1 MKAAKKTKASASA
14 AASASV
20 SPGGGDLLAT
30 LQTRFEANPRRHPAL
45 SWPQVKARLDSSP
58 AKLRALA
65 AMETTGGEPDVV
77 GHDARTGEILFFDC
91 AAESP
96 SARQSVC
103 YDREALNSRKE
114 HKPKNSAI
122 DMAREIG
129 AELLTEAQYR
139 DLQKLGEFDT
149 RTSSWLQTP
158 ADIRYLGGALFGDRR
173 FNHVFIYHNGAQ
185 SYYAGRGFRCALRV

>member
-1 MKAAKKTKASASA
+1 MKAAKKSKSSA
-14 AASASV
+14 AAAT
-20 SPGGGDLLAT
+20 PAPGDLLAT
-30 LQTRFEANPRRHPAL
+30 LQARFELNLRRHPDVTWA
-45 SWPQVKARLDSSP
+45 QVKARLDAAP
-58 AKLRALA
+58 AKLRTLA
-65 AMETTGGEPDVV
+65 AMEKTGGEPDVV
-77 GHDARTGEILFFDC
+77 SLDAQTGEVVFFDC

-96 SARQSVC
+96 TARHSVC
-103 YDREALNSRKE
+103 FDREALNSRKE

-122 DMAREIG
+122 DMAAEIG

-139 DLQKLGEFDT
+139 ELQKLGEFDT

-185 SYYAGRGFRCALRV
+185 SYYSGRGFRCALRV